1 LHSCLRLFACE
12 WCNMEIDRAQ
22 LYLVPARAGADVR
35 TKLAEAEAA
44 ASPVSRIERPAPLP
58 QTVSPHSPV
67 HDRDVDVQWSG
78 DIMVLR
84 FIDKQSGTLVQ
95 QIPSEEVLRV
105 VRNVQELLHRQ
116 AATKGMKQ

>member
-1 LHSCLRLFACE
+1 
-12 WCNMEIDRAQ
+12 MEIDRAQ

-58 QTVSPHSPV
+58 QTISPHSPV